1 MTMRKTTIQT
11 QNDRINLQI
20 VALGWVYVTRE
31 QQNRWFILCLSPNYQ
46 SQLCIERTRLTS
58 GKFFHMIVKWRQ
70 WWNIPKV
77 SSIPPTSKY
86 RILILGCSNCDKKP
100 IILIVGILNNPA
112 VVGARCE
119 AHRSD
124 EPSSEVMPNPCTC
137 TITLVAMMM
146 MMMMMMTMILWFWR
160 IISMVVN

>member
-1 MTMRKTTIQT
+1 MTMRTTTIQT

-46 SQLCIERTRLTS
+46 SQLCIEQGS
-58 GKFFHMIVKWRQ
+58 QVASFHMIVKWRH
-70 WWNIPKV
+70 WWNIPEV

-137 TITLVAMMM
+137 TITLVAMMIM
-146 MMMMMMTMILWFWR
+146 MMMAMILWFWR
-160 IISMVVN
+160 TISMLVN